1 MAGQRSRFA
10 GGAAGATRA
19 DADFAIEIA
28 SLGRG
33 STGVAMNFLNK
44 RILVTGGTR
53 GIGRGIVEAFLR
65 AQARVAINGS
75 TAETTAKAIND
86 LGCVD
91 RLIGAP
97 GSVATVAG
105 CRAIVEAAAAGL
117 GGLDVLVNNAGVMA
131 FPQTLDQVNEADW
144 DAIID
149 TNVKGVFFTTKFAV
163 PHLRAS
169 KGNIVNVASISGII
183 ADPVLSIY
191 GASKA
196 AVIHLT
202 RYHALEL
209 GPDIRVNAV
218 CPGPIET
225 DLLRRAIV
233 QLDGN
238 LEEGRKIWAAG
249 VSGLKRIGRVDE
261 VAGSVL
267 FLASDL
273 ASYMT
278 GTAQVIDGGYVVA

>member
-1 MAGQRSRFA
+1 
-10 GGAAGATRA
+10 
-19 DADFAIEIA
+19 
-28 SLGRG
+28 
-33 STGVAMNFLNK
+33 MNFLNK

-53 GIGRGIVEAFLR
+53 GIGRGIVEAFLG
-65 AQARVAINGS
+65 AQARVAVNGS
-75 TAETTAKAIND
+75 TAESTAKAIND
-86 LGCVD
+86 LGGGD

-97 GSVATVAG
+97 GSVASVAG
-105 CRAIVEAAAAGL
+105 CHAIVEAAADGL
-117 GGLDVLVNNAGVMA
+117 GGLDVLINNAGILT
-131 FPQTLDQVNEADW
+131 FPQTLDRVEERDW

-149 TNVKGVFFTTKFAV
+149 TNAKGVFFTTKFAV

-169 KGNIVNVASISGII
+169 KGNIVNIASISGII

-196 AVIHLT
+196 AVLHLT

-209 GPDIRVNAV
+209 GPDIRVNSV

-225 DLLRRAIV
+225 DMLREAIV
-233 QLDGN
+233 EIDGN
-238 LEEGRKIWAAG
+238 FEDGCKSWAAE
-249 VSGLKRIGRVDE
+249 VAGLKRLGRVDE
-261 VAGSVL
+261 VAKVVI

-278 GTAQVIDGGYVVA
+278 GTSQVVDGGHTVD

>member
-1 MAGQRSRFA
+1 
-10 GGAAGATRA
+10 
-19 DADFAIEIA
+19 
-28 SLGRG
+28 
-33 STGVAMNFLNK
+33 MNFINK

-53 GIGRGIVEAFLR
+53 GIGRGIVEAFLG
-65 AQARVAINGS
+65 AQARVAVNGS
-75 TAETTAKAIND
+75 TAETTAKAISD
-86 LGCVD
+86 LGGGD
-91 RLIGAP
+91 RLIAAP

-105 CRAIVEAAAAGL
+105 CRAIVEAAVAGL
-117 GGLDVLVNNAGVMA
+117 GGLDVLVNNAGIVT
-131 FPQTLDQVNEADW
+131 FPQTLDQVKEADW

-183 ADPVLSIY
+183 ADPILSIY

-202 RYHALEL
+202 RFHALEL
-209 GPDIRVNAV
+209 GPDIRVNSV

-225 DLLRRAIV
+225 DMLRRAIV
-233 QLDGN
+233 ETDGD
-238 LEEGRKIWAAG
+238 LVEGRKNWAAEVAG
-249 VSGLKRIGRVDE
+249 SKRIGRVDE
-261 VAGSVL
+261 VAGPVL

-278 GTAQVIDGGYVVA
+278 GTSQVIDGGHTVD

>member
-1 MAGQRSRFA
+1 
-10 GGAAGATRA
+10 
-19 DADFAIEIA
+19 
-28 SLGRG
+28 
-33 STGVAMNFLNK
+33 MNFLNK

-53 GIGRGIVEAFLR
+53 GIGRGVVEAFLE
-65 AQARVAINGS
+65 AEACVAVNGRTPES
-75 TAETTAKAIND
+75 TAKAMSE
-86 LGCVD
+86 LGYRD

-117 GGLDVLVNNAGVMA
+117 GGLDVLVNNAGILT
-131 FPQTLDQVNEADW
+131 FPQTLDQAEEANW
-144 DAIID
+144 NSIMD
-149 TNVKGVFFTTKFAV
+149 TNVRGVFFTTKFAT

-169 KGNIVNVASISGII
+169 KGNIINIASISGII

-209 GPDIRVNAV
+209 GPDIRVNSV

-225 DLLRRAIV
+225 DMLRGAI
-233 QLDGN
+233 DETEGN
-238 LEEGRKIWAAG
+238 LEDGRKSWAAD
-249 VSGLKRIGRVDE
+249 VAGLKRIGRVDE
-261 VAGSVL
+261 IAKVVL

-278 GTAQVIDGGYVVA
+278 GTAQVVDGGHTVD

>member
-1 MAGQRSRFA
+1 
-10 GGAAGATRA
+10 
-19 DADFAIEIA
+19 
-28 SLGRG
+28 
-33 STGVAMNFLNK
+33 MNFLNK

-53 GIGRGIVEAFLR
+53 GIGRGIVEAFLG
-65 AQARVAINGS
+65 AQARVAVNGS
-75 TAETTAKAIND
+75 TAESTAKAISD
-86 LGCVD
+86 LGGRD

-117 GGLDVLVNNAGVMA
+117 GGLDVLVNNAGILT
-131 FPQTLDQVNEADW
+131 FSQTVDQAEEADW
-144 DAIID
+144 DSIID
-149 TNVKGVFFTTKFAV
+149 TNAKGVFFTTKFAV
-163 PHLRAS
+163 PHLRVS
-169 KGNIVNVASISGII
+169 KGNIVNIASISGII

-209 GPDIRVNAV
+209 GPDIRVNSV

-225 DLLRRAIV
+225 DMLRGAIV
-233 QLDGN
+233 ETDGN
-238 LEEGRKIWAAG
+238 LEDGRKSWAAE
-249 VSGLKRIGRVDE
+249 VAGLKRIGRVDE
-261 VAGSVL
+261 VANLVL

-278 GTAQVIDGGYVVA
+278 GTSQVVDGGHTVD